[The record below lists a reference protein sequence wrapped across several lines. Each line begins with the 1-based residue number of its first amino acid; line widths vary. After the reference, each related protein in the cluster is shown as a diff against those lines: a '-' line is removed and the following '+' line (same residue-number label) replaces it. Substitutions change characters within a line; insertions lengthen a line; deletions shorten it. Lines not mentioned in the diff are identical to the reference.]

1 MQCLIWELI
10 IPTVNIAATAQDVL
24 RKSPRDNLRPAE
36 PSTGNL
42 LI

>member
-1 MQCLIWELI
+1 MFDMGADNVH
-10 IPTVNIAATAQDVL
+10 VNIAATAQDVS
-24 RKSPRDNLRPAE
+24 RKSLRDNLRPAE